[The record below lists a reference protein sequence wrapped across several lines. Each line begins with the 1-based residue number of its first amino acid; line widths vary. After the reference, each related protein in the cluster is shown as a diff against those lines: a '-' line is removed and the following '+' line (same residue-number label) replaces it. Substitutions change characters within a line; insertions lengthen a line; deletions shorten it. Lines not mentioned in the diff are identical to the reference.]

1 MKCVKP
7 AKNGQNRRI
16 QPKYRAHHFENSF
29 IAMPVPKNPM
39 LEKRILDLSPIGKKL
54 GGPPESYGR
63 HLGFWAPGA
72 KRSDGHRVTR
82 SKSITHP

>member
-1 MKCVKP
+1 M
-7 AKNGQNRRI
+7 I
-16 QPKYRAHHFENSF
+16 
-29 IAMPVPKNPM
+29 
-39 LEKRILDLSPIGKKL
+39 EKIILNLLPIGKKL